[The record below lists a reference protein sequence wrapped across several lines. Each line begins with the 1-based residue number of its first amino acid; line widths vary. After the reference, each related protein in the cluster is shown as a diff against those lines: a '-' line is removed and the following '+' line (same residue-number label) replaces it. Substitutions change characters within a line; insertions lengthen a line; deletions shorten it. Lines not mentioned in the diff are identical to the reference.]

1 MVSGP
6 SSVQSRKTKTQG
18 MELCGERDIESAS
31 LILVDMK
38 TVSVSITTA
47 RTEQNITERRRQS
60 KYMDKKETA
69 VV

>member
-1 MVSGP
+1 
-6 SSVQSRKTKTQG
+6 

>member
-1 MVSGP
+1 
-6 SSVQSRKTKTQG
+6 

-38 TVSVSITTA
+38 TVSVSIT
-47 RTEQNITERRRQS
+47 ERRRQS